1 MRKLITSSLILLSST
16 IFAQDQI
23 AKETL
28 ERLNTTTRSYENLTI
43 NFEFNYKW
51 GNPDNKKAM
60 QIDES
65 FNGILITKGDKFL
78 LEVNN
83 QIIINDGETQWIY
96 LADMNE
102 VQIINNSPEDNMMNP
117 NKLLATYEE
126 DYKYTYV
133 GTVLEKGKRLQII
146 NLFPKKSQEFI
157 KITIA
162 VDATRNQLERVTAKD
177 KNGASHTYLIKSF
190 KSNTIIKPFNF
201 NIADFPDVEVID
213 LR

>member
-28 ERLNTTTRSYENLTI
+28 ERLKIATRSYENLTI

-51 GNPDNKKAM
+51 ENPDNKKALL
-60 QIDES
+60 IDES

-78 LEVNN
+78 LEINN
-83 QIIINDGETQWIY
+83 QIIINDGKTQWIY

-102 VQIINNSPEDNMMNP
+102 VQIINNSPEDNMMNL
-117 NKLLATYEE
+117 NKLFDTYEE

-133 GTVLEKGKRLQII
+133 GTVSEKGKRLQII

-177 KNGASHTYLIKSF
+177 KNGASYTYLIKSS

>member
-28 ERLNTTTRSYENLTI
+28 ERLKIATRSYENLTI

-51 GNPDNKKAM
+51 ENPDNKKALL
-60 QIDES
+60 IDES

-78 LEVNN
+78 LEINN
-83 QIIINDGETQWIY
+83 QIIINDGKTQWIY
-96 LADMNE
+96 LTEMNE
-102 VQIINNSPEDNMMNP
+102 VQIINNSPEDNMMNL
-117 NKLLATYEE
+117 NKLFDTYEE

-133 GTVLEKGKRLQII
+133 GTVSEKGKRLQII

-177 KNGASHTYLIKSF
+177 KNGASYTYLIKSS

>member
-28 ERLNTTTRSYENLTI
+28 ERLKIATRSYENLTI

-51 GNPDNKKAM
+51 ENPDNKKALL
-60 QIDES
+60 IDES

-78 LEVNN
+78 LEINN
-83 QIIINDGETQWIY
+83 QIIINDGKTQWIY
-96 LADMNE
+96 LAEMNE
-102 VQIINNSPEDNMMNP
+102 VQIINNSPEDNMMNL
-117 NKLLATYEE
+117 NKLFDTYEE

-133 GTVLEKGKRLQII
+133 GTVSEKGKRLQII

-177 KNGASHTYLIKSF
+177 KNGASYTYLIKSS